1 MEESEVDTEWSRA
14 SAKNIWATLLL
25 LWFRRPSSI
34 IITIIDK
41 SSHGTGLRQAPL
53 VS

>member
-1 MEESEVDTEWSRA
+1 MKESEVNDEWSRA
-14 SAKNIWATLLL
+14 SAKNIWATL

-41 SSHGTGLRQAPL
+41 SSHGTDLRQESF